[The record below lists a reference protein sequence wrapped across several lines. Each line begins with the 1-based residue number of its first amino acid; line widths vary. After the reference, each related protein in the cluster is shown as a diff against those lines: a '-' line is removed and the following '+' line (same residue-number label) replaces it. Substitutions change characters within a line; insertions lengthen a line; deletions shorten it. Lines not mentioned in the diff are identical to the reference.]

1 MSAPD
6 PAAEIAALAAAL
18 AHHDAAYYRHD
29 APEITDG
36 EYDALK
42 RRYRALLAAHP
53 ALRPADDPDA
63 HVGAAPAEGFAKLRH
78 AEPMLSLDNAFGA
91 DAFEEWQRR
100 IRRFL
105 GLGPDAKLAMVGE
118 PKIDGLSINLTYR
131 HGRFVHGATRGDGIE
146 GEDVTAN
153 LLTIR
158 EIPRTLGPD
167 APELIEIR
175 GEIYLTKADFLALNA
190 AQEAVGEK
198 IFANPR
204 NAAAGSL
211 RQKDA
216 NINASRPLK
225 LLAYALGAASHRPAP
240 THAAWLDRL
249 RAWGFPVNPLSRP
262 LADMAE
268 AEAFQAEI
276 AAGRADL
283 AYDIDGVVY
292 KVDSL
297 ELQARLGFVGRAPR
311 WALAWKF
318 PAEQALTRI
327 NAITIQVGR
336 TGALTPVAELQPVG
350 VGGVLVSRASLH
362 NEDEIARKDFR
373 IGDTVIVQR
382 AGDVI
387 PQLVAVVAEKRPPG
401 AAKFIFPDR
410 CPVCGSHAVRAADD
424 AVRRFTNGLSCPA
437 QQQERLRHFASRAA
451 LDIEGLGEKTVAEF
465 IAAGL
470 LHGLPDIFDLPRHEA
485 AIAARDGWGETSARN
500 LVRAIAAR
508 RTAPLE
514 KFILALGIRRIG
526 EANAKLLARHYGSL
540 AAWRAAMMEA
550 RTAGSEARLV
560 LGGIAGIGPA
570 IAQELVD
577 FFAEPRNVA
586 VLDALA
592 ARMDVQDALPAQGGA
607 LAGRTVVFT
616 GTLAGMTR
624 DEASARAEAAG
635 AKVAKSVSRK
645 TDFLVAGAD
654 AGSKAAKAAEL
665 GVRVVSEAEF
675 VAMAG

>member
-216 NINASRPLK
+216 NITASRPLK

-401 AAKFIFPDR
+401 
-410 CPVCGSHAVRAADD
+410 
-424 AVRRFTNGLSCPA
+424 RRNLSSP
-437 QQQERLRHFASRAA
+437 
-451 LDIEGLGEKTVAEF
+451 T
-465 IAAGL
+465 
-470 LHGLPDIFDLPRHEA
+470 
-485 AIAARDGWGETSARN
+485 AARSA
-500 LVRAIAAR
+500 AATPCAPPTR
-508 RTAPLE
+508 RC
-514 KFILALGIRRIG
+514 
-526 EANAKLLARHYGSL
+526 
-540 AAWRAAMMEA
+540 AAA
-550 RTAGSEARLV
+550 RTAFPVRPSCRSGCAISPAAPHSTSRGSAKRRWPSSSPPGCCTACPTFSTCRATRPRSRRATAGARPRRATWCARL
-560 LGGIAGIGPA
+560 
-570 IAQELVD
+570 
-577 FFAEPRNVA
+577 PRG
-586 VLDALA
+586 
-592 ARMDVQDALPAQGGA
+592 ARHRWRNSSSPS
-607 LAGRTVVFT
+607 
-616 GTLAGMTR
+616 
-624 DEASARAEAAG
+624 ASAVSARPMRNCWPGTTA
-635 AKVAKSVSRK
+635 VSRP
-645 TDFLVAGAD
+645 G
-654 AGSKAAKAAEL
+654 G
-665 GVRVVSEAEF
+665 RR
-675 VAMAG
+675 